1 MHLWETA
8 EEIIF
13 LQLRGQELGDMSV
26 PRGALSINLDLLLDV
41 FICYVQYVDKIL
53 TPIQYVDKILTC
65 AYFICLD

>member
-1 MHLWETA
+1 MA
-8 EEIIF
+8 
-13 LQLRGQELGDMSV
+13 V

-53 TPIQYVDKILTC
+53 TPIQYVDKIITC